1 MDHIAC
7 GGITFL
13 VNESISLKTAR
24 MFSGASLHD
33 YFIQHKGPIS
43 VPGGLEACSFHDTE
57 NPNDPNAYPNLEL
70 FYLGGSMVSDPTL
83 HRNFAIRT
91 SLFEEV
97 YGPIKGRDS
106 FMIFPMIL
114 RPKSRGRIML
124 RNNNYRTKP
133 LIYPNY
139 FSDPS
144 DMDVMI
150 KGIKILLNVTQQPAM
165 KKIGTTLYTNPL
177 PKCAPYGFGSDNY
190 WDCMARHFTLTIY
203 HHAGTCKMGPATD
216 KGAVVNP
223 RLQVYG
229 IKGLRVIDASIM
241 PEVVAAHTN
250 APTYMIAEKG
260 SDLIKEDHENDA

>member
-1 MDHIAC
+1 
-7 GGITFL
+7 
-13 VNESISLKTAR
+13 
-24 MFSGASLHD
+24 
-33 YFIQHKGPIS
+33 
-43 VPGGLEACSFHDTE
+43 
-57 NPNDPNAYPNLEL
+57 
-70 FYLGGSMVSDPTL
+70 
-83 HRNFAIRT
+83 
-91 SLFEEV
+91 
-97 YGPIKGRDS
+97 
-106 FMIFPMIL
+106 
-114 RPKSRGRIML
+114 ML

-250 APTYMIAEKG
+250 APTYMRVIDASIMPEVVAAHTNAPTYMIAEKG
-260 SDLIKEDHENDA
+260 KRVEGDRCLYNA